1 MFEKQWFKLGL
12 ISLAVLNI
20 TACIEEEI
28 PDISLESVPQAEFKV
43 TFPEALAIA
52 EAMVDG
58 KQAYSMELEKED
70 GQPVIEVG
78 IDGQEIFVHA
88 VTGEI
93 VSIDDLRG
101 TDDQEDLEEIT
112 EFLQLQSLATVP
124 ILEALQ
130 TGEAFAGEQ
139 AHTVELENED
149 GNLVYE
155 VVVGRQEIYVDAG
168 TGQVLYTEGGAGGNE
183 TEQASSIQVPGDDN
197 DDDE

>member
-28 PDISLESVPQAEFKV
+28 PDISSESVPQAEFKV

-58 KQAYSMELEKED
+58 KQAYSMEREKED

-101 TDDQEDLEEIT
+101 TDDQEDLEEVT
-112 EFLQLQSLATVP
+112 EFLQLQSLAMVP

-130 TGEAFAGEQ
+130 AGEAFAGEQ

-168 TGQVLYTEGGAGGNE
+168 TGEVLYTEGGSDDNE
-183 TEQASSIQVPGDDN
+183 TEQASSIQVPGGDT
-197 DDDE
+197 E

>member
-1 MFEKQWFKLGL
+1 MFEKQWFELGL
-12 ISLAVLNI
+12 ISLAVLSI

-28 PDISLESVPQAEFKV
+28 PDISLESVPQAELKV

-58 KQAYSMELEKED
+58 KQAYSMEREKED
-70 GQPVIEVG
+70 GQLVIEVG

-88 VTGEI
+88 VTSEI
-93 VSIDDLRG
+93 VSVDDLRE

-130 TGEAFAGEQ
+130 AGEAFAGKQ

-168 TGQVLYTEGGAGGNE
+168 TGQVLYTEGGSGGNE
-183 TEQASSIQVPGDDN
+183 TEQASSIQVPGGDN
-197 DDDE
+197 E

>member
-52 EAMVDG
+52 EAMIDG
-58 KQAYSMELEKED
+58 KQAYSMEREKED

-78 IDGQEIFVHA
+78 IDGQELFVHA

-93 VSIDDLRG
+93 VSIDDLRE
-101 TDDQEDLEEIT
+101 TDDQEDLEEVT

-130 TGEAFAGEQ
+130 AGEAFAGEQ

-168 TGQVLYTEGGAGGNE
+168 NGEVLYTEGGSDANE
-183 TEQASSIQVPGDDN
+183 TEQASSIQVPGGDN
-197 DDDE
+197 E

>member
-28 PDISLESVPQAEFKV
+28 PDISLESVPQSEFKV

-52 EAMVDG
+52 EAATDG
-58 KQAYSMELEKED
+58 KQAYNMEWEKED

-78 IDGQEIFVHA
+78 IDGQEICIHA

-93 VSIDDLRG
+93 ISIDDLRG

-112 EFLQLQSLATVP
+112 EFLKLQALATVP

-130 TGEAFAGEQ
+130 AGEAFAGEQ

-168 TGQVLYTEGGAGGNE
+168 TGQVLYTEGGSGGNE
-183 TEQASSIQVPGDDN
+183 TEQASSIQVPGGDN
-197 DDDE
+197 